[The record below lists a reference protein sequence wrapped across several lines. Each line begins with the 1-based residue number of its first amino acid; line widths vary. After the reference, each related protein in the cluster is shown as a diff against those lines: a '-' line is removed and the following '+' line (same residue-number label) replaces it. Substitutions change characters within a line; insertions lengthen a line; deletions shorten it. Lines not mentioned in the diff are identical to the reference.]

1 LFACPDEGQTVLVLN
16 VIRKLERGRD
26 QATPFYLQ
34 LGVLGTVLLVVI
46 VVLAIVMPLYY
57 ASGGK

>member
-1 LFACPDEGQTVLVLN
+1 VLN